1 MISYQDK
8 AYQSQDIVN
17 ILNPLVK
24 EWFFSRFKEFSK
36 PQLYGVMEIHKGNNI
51 LISAPTGGTK
61 TLTSTLSII
70 NELVNLAEANLLEDR
85 VYCVYVNPL
94 KSLSY
99 DLEVNLERPL
109 QEIEEIAKKYGKE
122 IKIRIGVRTGDTT
135 TAERTKM
142 LKKPPH
148 ILITTPES
156 LALLLTSIKF
166 RDLLNKVRYCIIDEI
181 HSLAENKRGVHL
193 SLTLENLQYNCET
206 EFVRIGLSATI
217 APLEEIAKFLVGS
230 NRDCLIAD
238 VSFDKNFD
246 LKVLCPV
253 KDLIDSSYFEMHNDL
268 YNLIDKLIQ
277 DHRTT
282 LIFTNTRSATERVIH
297 HLKERFPQNYTENI
311 GAHHGSLSK
320 TLRHSIEDRMRNGDL
335 KVCVSSTS
343 LELGLDIGYIDLVIC
358 LGSPKSIARLSQRA
372 GRSGHKLH
380 DTVKARLIVL
390 DRDDLVESAVMLK
403 QAVERKI
410 DRINIPRNCL
420 DVLSQQIFGIV
431 ISNRLHI
438 KDLFNLVRQSYCYGD
453 LSYGDFISVI
463 EYLSGR
469 FVSLEDRNIYARI
482 WYDEESGIIGR
493 RGKLSRVIYMTNIGT
508 IPDESMIQV
517 KVGLETVGVIDEA
530 FLERLKRGDVFV
542 LGGQKYEFKFARG
555 QTAQV
560 NSSVMKS
567 PTIPSWFSEMLPL
580 SFDLSMEIQK
590 FRYYVEELFTNKT
603 SKDKILHFISDYLY
617 LDEYGTLTLYNYFRE
632 QYLFTKNIPNS
643 KKIIIEYYKDKNKKY
658 VIFHMLYG
666 RRVNDV
672 VSRVVAY
679 IVSRINHR
687 DVEVGINDNGFYLSC
702 EKDMQALRA
711 LKMIK
716 SDELEQVAKM
726 CVEKTE
732 ILRRRFRHCASR
744 SLMILKQYK
753 GKRKNVGRQQVS
765 SMILLSAVK
774 RLDDNFPILK
784 EARRE
789 VLEDLMDIKNA
800 KLLIKDIEEGRV
812 KVKEI
817 NTETPSPFAFN
828 IISQSYTDILKVEDK
843 IEFLR
848 RMHKK
853 VLQKIKNETT

>member
-8 AYQSQDIVN
+8 AYQSQDIMN

-438 KDLFNLVRQSYCYGD
+438 KDLFNLVRQSYCYSD

-469 FVSLEDRNIYARI
+469 FVSLEDRNVYARI

-580 SFDLSMEIQK
+580 SFDLSMEILK
-590 FRYYVEELFTNKT
+590 FRYYDEALFINKT

-617 LDEYGTLTLYNYFRE
+617 LDEYGALTIYNY
-632 QYLFTKNIPNS
+632 
-643 KKIIIEYYKDKNKKY
+643 
-658 VIFHMLYG
+658 
-666 RRVNDV
+666 
-672 VSRVVAY
+672 
-679 IVSRINHR
+679 
-687 DVEVGINDNGFYLSC
+687 FYLSC

-716 SDELEQVAKM
+716 SDEIEQVAKM

-732 ILRRRFRHCASR
+732 ILRRRFSLCASR

-753 GKRKNVGRQQVS
+753 GKRKNIGRQQVS

-800 KLLIKDIEEGRV
+800 KLLIKDIENGRI
-812 KVKEI
+812 KTKEI